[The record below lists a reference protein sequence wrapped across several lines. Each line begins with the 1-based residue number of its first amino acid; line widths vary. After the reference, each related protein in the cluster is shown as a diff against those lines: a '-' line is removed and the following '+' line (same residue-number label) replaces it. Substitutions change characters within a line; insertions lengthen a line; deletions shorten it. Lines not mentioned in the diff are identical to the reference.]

1 MIIIAPPPFSEKWGL
16 WDMVSPVADSDSRD
30 QERRGDNGDPVRLK
44 EVAGMVGAQ
53 VRDASAGAGVVSS
66 ADVRG
71 IGGSVNVVHVD
82 VIDCNGG
89 VDFKYCSRIINV
101 VMKC

>member
-1 MIIIAPPPFSEKWGL
+1 MRPPPIFREVGAVGYGQS
-16 WDMVSPVADSDSRD
+16 VADSDSRD